1 MSEFLKTTNH
11 YDSEYPSEID
21 FDEAV
26 KLPEGGSTCDIYRT
40 KWQRRDVFVKR
51 LKEQYRSKP
60 LYLDALDKEFDIGVN
75 LKHPSLPEYREFHR
89 DYIVLDYIDGITLAD
104 MIKRHDPWLSN
115 EKHIVKMLKELVDVV
130 GYLHRHNVVHCDIK
144 PDNIMITA
152 NSRNLVLIDFDKCY
166 TDALSDTSGH
176 PSKYGLTAAESG
188 RIAIDFHGIGMVV
201 EKLKAGVPKF
211 KFPQYKKFVKACYD
225 PNVNCEELE
234 EILSE
239 PVAAASSRDD
249 STSLKDIIKI
259 ILAFGGFAAVIIL
272 IAFMGKALF
281 EDTDDYDDDPIN
293 ESTTQTVI
301 EAAPGDSIITEIANE
316 PVAGMQLSVRE
327 GGHVARTQEEIHA
340 DAVKK
345 AAVLDERIRP
355 YFNELMAGLD
365 QLNKLKEDKTY
376 TAQQLLDSIRKHG
389 NLADEYVAEAFA
401 KLSDIYPGITDREAW
416 RVMEYSKAYTSYTR
430 RASSEGKTY
439 RQEYERRAMQ
449 EGTTLK

>member
-1 MSEFLKTTNH
+1 MSEFLKPADRYNA
-11 YDSEYPSEID
+11 ENPSEID
-21 FDEAV
+21 FDSAV

-40 KWQRRDVFVKR
+40 KWQRRDVFIKR
-51 LKEQYRSKP
+51 LKKPFRSKP

-152 NSRNLVLIDFDKCY
+152 NGRNLVLIDFDKCY
-166 TDALSDTSGH
+166 SDALSDTSGH
-176 PSKYGLTAAESG
+176 PSKYGLPTDEKG
-188 RIAIDFHGIGMVV
+188 RVAIDFRGIGMVV

-225 PNVNCEELE
+225 PDVNCEVLE

-239 PVAAASSRDD
+239 SVGAKDD
-249 STSLKDIIKI
+249 STAIKDVIKI
-259 ILAFGGFAAVIIL
+259 ILAFGGFAAVCIL
-272 IAFMGKALF
+272 IAFMGKTFF
-281 EDTDDYDDDPIN
+281 EDADDYDDNP
-293 ESTTQTVI
+293 TTEITKEEIV
-301 EAAPGDSIITEIANE
+301 EVSPGDSVITETANE
-316 PVAGMQLSVRE
+316 SVFGMPTNDDKA
-327 GGHVARTQEEIHA
+327 ARTQVEILA
-340 DAVKK
+340 EARKK
-345 AAVLDERIRP
+345 AAVLDERIQP

-365 QLNKLKEDKTY
+365 QLMRLKYDKTY

-389 NLADEYVAEAFA
+389 DLADEYIAEAFA
-401 KLSDIYPGITDREAW
+401 MLSDIYPGITDREAW
-416 RVMEYSKAYTSYTR
+416 RVMAYSKAYTGYTR
-430 RASSEGKTY
+430 RATPELKEYGK
-439 RQEYERRAMQ
+439 EIERRAIQ
-449 EGTTLK
+449 ERTTLK